1 MTSPRADGRPP
12 AASCAVRGPHR
23 ILMAEDEAL
32 AAEVIEEI
40 LIEAGFEVL
49 AAPDGQAA
57 LDLVQGGAR
66 FDLLLTD
73 LRMPRMDGRTLIGQ
87 VRAVRPD
94 LPVVVMTG
102 FPPPDG
108 AAGLHAGP
116 GPLTLMTKP
125 IEMARLLDAV
135 RAHLGE
141 G

>member
-1 MTSPRADGRPP
+1 VTGPWAATRPP
-12 AASCAVRGPHR
+12 ATARAGRGPRR

-57 LDLVQGGAR
+57 LDLVQAGAG
-66 FDLLLTD
+66 FDLPLTD
-73 LRMPRMDGRTLIGQ
+73 LRMPRMDGRTLIGRL
-87 VRAVRPD
+87 RALRPE

-102 FPPPDG
+102 FPSPGG